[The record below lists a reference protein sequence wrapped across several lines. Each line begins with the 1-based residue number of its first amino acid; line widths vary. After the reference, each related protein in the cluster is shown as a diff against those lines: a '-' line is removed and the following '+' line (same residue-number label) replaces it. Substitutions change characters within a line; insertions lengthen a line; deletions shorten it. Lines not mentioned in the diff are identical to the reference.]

1 MNSYGALCTEF
12 YDLDKPGAPELALEW
27 YSNALPAGRVLEPM
41 CGSGRF
47 LLPLLQRGFAVDG
60 FDPSPAMLDACR
72 AKLAEAGLETG
83 LWAQTLQAL
92 ELPVKDYAAA
102 FIPASSFCLI
112 VDRDAAQ
119 EGLRRLRAHLAEGAP
134 VFIEFELP
142 QPGDDWPKES
152 TKTLTNGKRQIR
164 LVSRVEYDAAEQIE
178 TYTNVYELKVSGR
191 VTQTEHELLR
201 LRCYSPEQMR
211 GLLEEAGFGRV
222 EVSHPPFGW
231 VARGVTI

>member
-12 YDLDKPGAPELALEW
+12 YDLDKPTAPELALEW
-27 YSNALPAGRVLEPM
+27 FASHLPEGRVLEPM

-47 LLPLLQRGFAVDG
+47 LAPLLKRGFVVDG
-60 FDPSPAMLDACR
+60 VDPSEAMLKACR
-72 AKLAEAGLETG
+72 AKLAAAALETG
-83 LWAQTLQAL
+83 LWAQTLEAL
-92 ELPVKDYAAA
+92 DLPVKDYAAA

-112 VDRDAAQ
+112 VDRDAAL

-152 TKTLTNGKRQIR
+152 VKTLTSGKRQIR
-164 LVSRVEYDAAEQIE
+164 LVSHVEYDAAGQIE

-191 VTQTEHELLR
+191 VTQTENELLR
-201 LRCYSPEQMR
+201 LRCYSPDQMKS
-211 GLLEEAGFGRV
+211 LLESAGFSQV
-222 EVSHPPFGW
+222 EIQHPEFGW
-231 VARGVTI
+231 VASARA